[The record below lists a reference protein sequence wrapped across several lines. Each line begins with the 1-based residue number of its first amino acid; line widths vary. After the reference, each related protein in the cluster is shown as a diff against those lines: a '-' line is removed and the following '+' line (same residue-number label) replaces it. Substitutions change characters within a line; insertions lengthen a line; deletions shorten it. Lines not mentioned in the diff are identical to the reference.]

1 MKVLLLSAAWIVG
14 LGSVA
19 LSQAPGR
26 NDWPVHDPSRPLP
39 SVVKPPETT
48 PLGHPP
54 PPGAVSLF
62 DGSGLSA
69 WNPTGWTLGEGF
81 LEVKPGA
88 GPLVS
93 RQAFGSCKLHIEW
106 CAPNPPEA
114 EGGQRRGNSGVFL
127 MGKYEVQILDA
138 YENPTYADG
147 TAGAIYGQ
155 YPPSALPVKPPGEW
169 QVYEIEF
176 QRPVFDASGALLR
189 PAKITVD
196 WNGVRVQDGVE
207 LTGPTGHKSRPPYK
221 AHADALPLVLQDHTD
236 AVRFRNIWILPV
248 NDN

>member
-1 MKVLLLSAAWIVG
+1 MKTSLCSLVASVG
-14 LGSVA
+14 LVSGA
-19 LSQAPGR
+19 LAQGQSPT
-26 NDWPVHDPSRPLP
+26 DWPVHDPSRPLP
-39 SVVKPPETT
+39 PVVIPAEGA
-48 PLGHPP
+48 PLGAPP
-54 PPGAVSLF
+54 PPGATTLF
-62 DGSGLSA
+62 DGSDLSA
-69 WNPTGWTLGEGF
+69 WNPAEWKVGEGF
-81 LEVKPGA
+81 FEVRPGA

-106 CAPNPPEA
+106 CAPDPPET
-114 EGGQRRGNSGVFL
+114 ETGQRRGNSGVFL

-138 YENPTYADG
+138 HDNPTYADG

-155 YPPSALPVKPPGEW
+155 YPPSALPVKPPGDW

-176 QRPVFDASGALLR
+176 RRPVFEASGALLR

-236 AVRFRNIWILPV
+236 AVRFRNIWILPI
-248 NDN
+248 DDD